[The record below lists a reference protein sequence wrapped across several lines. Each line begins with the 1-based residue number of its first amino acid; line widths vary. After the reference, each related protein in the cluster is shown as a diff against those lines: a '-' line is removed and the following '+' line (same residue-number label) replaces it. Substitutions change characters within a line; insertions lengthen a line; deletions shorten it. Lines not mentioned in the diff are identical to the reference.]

1 MAFTGPIEDRLAIRE
16 LIETYADATNVRDV
30 DAWGALF
37 AEDAQWRLPD
47 FPEYGDTVG
56 RDAIVAKWVAAVA
69 DHTGLV
75 YLATP
80 GAIEVDGDRAT
91 ARLYTNEV
99 YTTADGR
106 IVRRRGRYDEVLVKR
121 HGRWLIAEHEFRTLH
136 QE

>member
-1 MAFTGPIEDRLAIRE
+1 VAFTGPIEDRLAIRE
-16 LIETYADATNVRDV
+16 LIESYADATNLRDA

-37 AEDAQWRLPD
+37 AEDARWFLPD

-69 DHTGLV
+69 DHHGLV

-99 YTTADGR
+99 YTTAEGR

-121 HGRWLIAEHEFRTLH
+121 DGRWLIAEHAFRTLH

>member
-16 LIETYADATNVRDV
+16 LIETYADATNTRDA

-37 AEDAQWRLPD
+37 AEDARWFLPD

-56 RDAIVAKWVAAVA
+56 REAIVAKWVAAVG
-69 DHTGLV
+69 DHDGLV

-99 YTTADGR
+99 YTAKDGR
-106 IVRRRGRYDEVLVKR
+106 IVRRRGRYDEVLVR
-121 HGRWLIAEHEFRTLH
+121 RDGRWQIAEHAFRTLH

>member
-16 LIETYADATNVRDV
+16 LIESYADATNLRDAE
-30 DAWGALF
+30 AWGALF
-37 AEDAQWRLPD
+37 AEDARWFLPD

-56 RDAIVAKWVAAVA
+56 RDAIVAKWSAAVA
-69 DHTGLV
+69 DHHGLV

-99 YTTADGR
+99 YTATDGR
-106 IVRRRGRYDEVLVKR
+106 VVRRRGRYDEVLVR
-121 HGRWLIAEHEFRTLH
+121 RGGRWLIAEHAFRTLH